1 MNELAV
7 KLSAD
12 VQEKVELIAME
23 KGVTPEDLI
32 SEMASEMVQQ
42 YDAYKRFLEMQERG
56 KDKIDAALALL
67 QRD

>member
-42 YDAYKRFLEMQERG
+42 YDAYKRFREMQERG